1 MDKRIISQH
10 KALLSVYRRKAN
22 FVMEKLV
29 ERKVWKDLQHIV
41 QGALKRSSGITL
53 STPSGSK

>member
-1 MDKRIISQH
+1 
-10 KALLSVYRRKAN
+10 LLSVYRRKAN